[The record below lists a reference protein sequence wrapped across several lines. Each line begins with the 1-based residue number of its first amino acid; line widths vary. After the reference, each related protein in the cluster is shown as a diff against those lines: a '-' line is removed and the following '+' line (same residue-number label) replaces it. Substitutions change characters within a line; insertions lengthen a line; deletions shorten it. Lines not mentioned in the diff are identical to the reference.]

1 MRQDHAPSLQSKV
14 FWRVIWYI
22 VVGVSLY
29 WVSNA
34 IVVFPWIISK
44 TLGIIAMIGSTLL
57 WGYMAFYCLRHTQKR
72 EWNTDTLL
80 MACSFLVTGVV
91 QDFLFYAVYR
101 GVPDELYEP
110 TTFIAYSLTF
120 LMPFI
125 VRLIMRNYQ
134 QETILVIS
142 FQKIGIALLI
152 GVVSFL
158 ITIWSMRYW

>member
-1 MRQDHAPSLQSKV
+1 MRLDHTPSLHSNV

-22 VVGVSLY
+22 VVGLALY
-29 WVSNA
+29 WVGNVVA
-34 IVVFPWIISK
+34 VFPWLISR
-44 TLGIIAMIGSTLL
+44 TLGIIAMMASTLL
-57 WGYMAFYCLRHTQKR
+57 WGYVAFYCLRHVQKR
-72 EWNTDTLL
+72 EWNMYTLL
-80 MACSFLVTGVV
+80 MACIFMVTAIV
-91 QDFLFYAVYR
+91 QDYFLYAVYR
-101 GVPDELYEP
+101 GIPDELYVP
-110 TTFIAYSLTF
+110 STFIAYSLTF

-158 ITIWSMRYW
+158 ITIWSIRYW